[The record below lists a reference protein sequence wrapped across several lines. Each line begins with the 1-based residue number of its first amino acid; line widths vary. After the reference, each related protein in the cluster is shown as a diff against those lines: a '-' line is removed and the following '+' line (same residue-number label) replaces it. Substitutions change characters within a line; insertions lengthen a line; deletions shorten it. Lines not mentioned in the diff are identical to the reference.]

1 MYNSIFKSEKVNDFV
16 SAETFP
22 RLRVLGKSIYR
33 GPHLYSQTPMICLK
47 VDLGVLESWPTDKI
61 PDFAERLLHL
71 LPGLHEH
78 GCSYGES
85 GGFCKRMDE
94 GTWLGH
100 VIEHVAIELQIQAD
114 MPVSRGKTR
123 SVKGRPGTYNIMYE
137 YKCEKAGLYAGHYAL
152 ELINTLL
159 PPEIAGFEGLDSLGL
174 DAEKFSS
181 VDLAIK
187 HIALVAALN
196 GLGPTTGA
204 IVEAAKK
211 RAIPFMRL
219 DDQSFVQLG
228 WGKNQRRIR
237 GSITDATSNIAVDNA
252 SDKQLTKKLLHA
264 AGVPVPAGD
273 CVSSV
278 EQAIKAA
285 IKIGFPVTVK
295 PLNGN
300 HGRGVTTNITSD
312 RAVQD
317 AFSLA
322 QEYGPDVLV
331 EQHYAGR
338 DYRILMVNE
347 RVVAVS
353 ERVPA
358 HIIGDGRH
366 SIEALVELLN
376 ADPRRGDGHEN
387 ILSKIIIGPATL
399 KFLERSGFTLKG
411 IPLAGLNVPL
421 CGAANI
427 STGGTAIDRTD
438 EIHPANIVLMERAAQ
453 AIGLDIAGIDVVTED
468 ISKPIA
474 EYGGGVLEVNASPG
488 FRMHLHPAEGR
499 ARPVGEAAI
508 SLLFPKNAP
517 ARIPVIA
524 VTGTNGKSTTT
535 RMIAHIL
542 RHTGKRVGFTSTSGI
557 YINDHLLWRGDASG
571 PQSARTLLCDKTIDV
586 AVLETARGG
595 LIREGLGVD
604 YCDVGAV
611 LNVTADHLG
620 IAGIETVEDMAEV
633 KSVITESV
641 HGDGVSVLNFDD
653 PLTRDMARNAGGR
666 VCYFSMQG
674 GFKMDEALRKHIN
687 EAGMAVVKESW
698 PEQGKIVIHKDGQ
711 RIPLMD
717 ADKIPAT
724 LGGIVDFNIENSLA
738 AVAIAVGMNI
748 ETGNIR
754 GALSTFA
761 SSFEK
766 NPGRL
771 NIYDEHGFRVIM
783 DYAHNPAALS
793 AFLDMIEKMRPHYNN
808 LIGCFS
814 IPGDRQEKD
823 IREMGRIAARS
834 LDFIVFR
841 ESPDRRGRAEG
852 EVLRLLKEGAVE
864 AGFPEIN
871 ITCIDTEE
879 EAADVCLS
887 MAAPGDLVILTP
899 SDVEGTWQRIIS
911 FKPTFAIIP
920 APPIF
925 GTVDLYA

>member
-1 MYNSIFKSEKVNDFV
+1 MYNSIFTSEKVNG
-16 SAETFP
+16 SASVEISP
-22 RLRVLGKSIYR
+22 HLRVLGKSIYR

-47 VDLGVLESWPTDKI
+47 VDLGIIEDWPTDKI
-61 PDFAERLLHL
+61 PDFTEQLFNL

-85 GGFCKRMDE
+85 GGFCKRMNE

-100 VIEHVAIELQIQAD
+100 VIEHVALELQIQAD

-123 SVKGRPGTYNIMYE
+123 SVKGCPGTYNIMYE
-137 YKCEKAGLYAGHYAL
+137 YKCEKAGLYSGHYAL

-159 PPEIAGFEGLDSLGL
+159 PQDIAGIEGLDNLEL
-174 DAEKFSS
+174 DTETFSS
-181 VDLAIK
+181 VDDAIK
-187 HIALVAALN
+187 HIGQIAALN
-196 GLGPTTGA
+196 GLGPTTRA
-204 IVEAAKK
+204 IVEAAQK

-252 SDKQLTKKLLHA
+252 SDKELTKQLLHA

-273 CVSSV
+273 CVSCV
-278 EQAIKAA
+278 EQAVAAA
-285 IKIGFPVTVK
+285 IKIGLPVTIK

-300 HGRGVTTNITSD
+300 HGRGVTTNIISKM
-312 RAVQD
+312 AVQD
-317 AFSLA
+317 AFILA

-347 RVVAVS
+347 RLVAVS

-366 SIEALVELLN
+366 SIEALVDLLN
-376 ADPRRGDGHEN
+376 ADPCRGDGHEN
-387 ILSKIIIGPATL
+387 ILSKVIIGPATL
-399 KFLERSGFTLKG
+399 KFLERSGFTLQT
-411 IPLAGLNVPL
+411 IPLVGQNVPL

-438 EIHPANIVLMERAAQ
+438 EIHQANIVLMERAAQ
-453 AIGLDIAGIDVVTED
+453 AIGLDIAGIDVVTKD
-468 ISKPIA
+468 ISKPIV

-499 ARPVGEAAI
+499 ERPVGEAVI
-508 SLLFPKNAP
+508 SLLFPENAP

-542 RHTGKRVGFTSTSGI
+542 KQTGKRVGFTSTSGI
-557 YINDHLLWRGDASG
+557 YINDHLLWKGDASG
-571 PQSARTLLCDKTIDV
+571 PQSARALLCDKTIDV

-620 IAGIETVEDMAEV
+620 IAGIETLEDMAEV

-641 HGDGVSVLNFDD
+641 HDDGVSVLNFDD
-653 PLTRDMARNAGGR
+653 PLTRDMSRYASGR
-666 VCYFSMQG
+666 ICYFSMQG
-674 GFKMDEALRKHIN
+674 GFKMDEALRGHIS
-687 EAGMAVVKESW
+687 EGGLAVVKESW
-698 PEQGKIVIHKDGQ
+698 PEQGKIVIYKGGQ

-717 ADKIPAT
+717 ASKIPAT
-724 LGGIVDFNIENSLA
+724 LGGIVDFNIENAIA
-738 AVAIAVGMNI
+738 AVAVALGIDI
-748 ETGNIR
+748 EMGIIR
-754 GALSTFA
+754 SALSTFA

-771 NIYDEHGFRVIM
+771 NIYDDHGFRVIM

-793 AFLDMIEKMRPHYNN
+793 ALLDMTEKMRPQYNN

-814 IPGDRQEKD
+814 IPGDRQDKD

-834 LDFIVFR
+834 LDFIIFR

-852 EVLRLLKEGAVE
+852 EVLRLLKEGALE

-911 FKPTFAIIP
+911 FKPTVTIVP
-920 APPIF
+920 ASPIL
-925 GTVDLYA
+925 GTVDLYV